1 MKTEQTVFNIIW
13 LDDEIDSLYRKHKGE
28 LLDKGIN
35 VLGKG
40 AQNVKE
46 FEIIT

>member
-13 LDDEIDSLYRKHKGE
+13 LDDEIDSLYKKHKGA
-28 LLDKGIN
+28 LLEEDIN

-40 AQNVKE
+40 AQNVEE
-46 FEIIT
+46 FEFLH